1 MNYLALLNNVSIEIG
16 NPEEINYS
24 WQTNFPSPNPTFN
37 FTNQIELRDEAYKV
51 YQNFIA
57 AKKVY
62 NSIPFTFR
70 DNLTGDMLFNGRG
83 LPYSPNTKVD
93 KQIFTAYLEIVEK
106 QLESVLD
113 SLQIATITN
122 KEIKYYKQ
130 NIVLQDKTRTEIQTI
145 QTLLGIAVML
155 LQFINAVRDTL
166 TLLDINPLDPGDI
179 VIAIAM
185 LVIQSAVVVISIIQF
200 VDSLRPQTRR
210 YNSVRVLDIF
220 TVACQK
226 LGLGFK
232 SSILESST
240 WNKLTIIANTDYE
253 GDKGNNP
260 INNPIPKESL
270 LQFFERI
277 ALVFNARIKLFNN
290 VIYFERV
297 DYYWNYTNPITSL
310 NSGFLLTNLQDNGV
324 QTTNLSELSGAY
336 KIAFARDSSENN
348 TTQRELALNPY
359 PNTLLVTYKL
369 KDSLI
374 VDKQEQAIKGTTEVN
389 IDFARA
395 IGKTGN
401 TFAEDLYREIANIF
415 REIVGILSFGLVDIG
430 QVENAKGY
438 MQLSDYSIGIDK
450 LFIGTDNA
458 KIDIINLERL
468 NAKFLYDNFHKV
480 SSLVGANQWNV
491 ITEVELS
498 TEQSK
503 FIRNLRQWNVGL
515 GIDRKPIV
523 VTKFEQN
530 LETQTYT
537 IEYRQQT
544 VFVSAGELD
553 ITEVTL

>member
-1 MNYLALLNNVSIEIG
+1 M
-16 NPEEINYS
+16 
-24 WQTNFPSPNPTFN
+24 
-37 FTNQIELRDEAYKV
+37 
-51 YQNFIA
+51 
-57 AKKVY
+57 
-62 NSIPFTFR
+62 
-70 DNLTGDMLFNGRG
+70 
-83 LPYSPNTKVD
+83 
-93 KQIFTAYLEIVEK
+93 
-106 QLESVLD
+106 
-113 SLQIATITN
+113 
-122 KEIKYYKQ
+122 
-130 NIVLQDKTRTEIQTI
+130 
-145 QTLLGIAVML
+145 
-155 LQFINAVRDTL
+155 
-166 TLLDINPLDPGDI
+166 
-179 VIAIAM
+179 
-185 LVIQSAVVVISIIQF
+185 
-200 VDSLRPQTRR
+200 
-210 YNSVRVLDIF
+210 
-220 TVACQK
+220 
-226 LGLGFK
+226 
-232 SSILESST
+232 
-240 WNKLTIIANTDYE
+240 
-253 GDKGNNP
+253 
-260 INNPIPKESL
+260 
-270 LQFFERI
+270 
-277 ALVFNARIKLFNN
+277 
-290 VIYFERV
+290 
-297 DYYWNYTNPITSL
+297 
-310 NSGFLLTNLQDNGV
+310 

>member
-1 MNYLALLNNVSIEIG
+1 MNYLALLNSIPIEIG
-16 NPEEINYS
+16 NYDEINYS

-37 FTNQIELRDEAYKV
+37 FTNTIELRDEAYKV

-62 NSIPFTFR
+62 NSLPFTFR
-70 DNLTGDMLFNGRG
+70 DNLTGDLLFNGRG
-83 LPYSPNTKVD
+83 LPYSPNTKTD
-93 KQIFTAYLEIVEK
+93 KQIFTTYLEIVEK

-122 KEIKYYKQ
+122 REIRYYKQ
-130 NIVLQDKTRTEIQTI
+130 NIVLQDKTRTELQTV
-145 QTLLGIAVML
+145 QTLLGLVVML
-155 LQFINAVRDTL
+155 LELINAIRDL
-166 TLLDINPLDPGDI
+166 AGAVLINPLDPDDF
-179 VIAIAM
+179 AIAV
-185 LVIQSAVVVISIIQF
+185 LLLGIQAAVVIFAVVQF

-210 YNSVRVLDIF
+210 YNAVHVLDIL

-253 GDKGNNP
+253 GDKGQNP
-260 INNPIPKESL
+260 NNNPIPKESL

-290 VIYFERV
+290 TIYFERV

-324 QTTNLSELSGAY
+324 QTTNFNELSGAY

-348 TTQRELALNPY
+348 TTQRSLANNPT

-369 KDSLI
+369 KDSL
-374 VDKQEQAIKGTTEVN
+374 VLDKQEQAIKGITEVN

-395 IGKTGN
+395 IGKTSN
-401 TFAEDLYREIANIF
+401 TFPEDLYREIANVF
-415 REIVGILSFGLVDIG
+415 SDIVSILSFGLVDLG
-430 QVENAKGY
+430 QVENARGY
-438 MQLSDYSIGIDK
+438 LQLSDYSIGIDK
-450 LFIGTDNA
+450 LFIGTDNN
-458 KIDIINLERL
+458 KVDTQNLNRL

-491 ITEVELS
+491 ISEVELS
-498 TEQSK
+498 TDQSK

-515 GIDRKPIV
+515 GIDRRPIV
-523 VTKFEQN
+523 ITKFEQN
-530 LETQTYT
+530 LEDQTYT

-544 VFVSAGELD
+544 TFVSENELD

>member
-1 MNYLALLNNVSIEIG
+1 MNYLALLNNVPIEIG

-374 VDKQEQAIKGTTEVN
+374 VDKQEQAIKG
-389 IDFARA
+389 
-395 IGKTGN
+395 G
-401 TFAEDLYREIANIF
+401 
-415 REIVGILSFGLVDIG
+415 
-430 QVENAKGY
+430 
-438 MQLSDYSIGIDK
+438 
-450 LFIGTDNA
+450 
-458 KIDIINLERL
+458 
-468 NAKFLYDNFHKV
+468 
-480 SSLVGANQWNV
+480 
-491 ITEVELS
+491 
-498 TEQSK
+498 
-503 FIRNLRQWNVGL
+503 
-515 GIDRKPIV
+515 
-523 VTKFEQN
+523 
-530 LETQTYT
+530 
-537 IEYRQQT
+537 
-544 VFVSAGELD
+544 
-553 ITEVTL
+553 

>member
-1 MNYLALLNNVSIEIG
+1 MNYLALLNNVPIEIG
-16 NPEEINYS
+16 NDEEINYS
-24 WQTNFPSPNPTFN
+24 WQTNFPSPNPTFT

-51 YQNFIA
+51 YQNFIQ

-70 DNLTGDMLFNGRG
+70 DNLTGDLLFNGRG
-83 LPYSPNTKVD
+83 LPYSSNTKVD

-122 KEIKYYKQ
+122 REIRYYKQ
-130 NIVLQDKTRTEIQTI
+130 NIVLQDKTRTEIQTV
-145 QTLLGIAVML
+145 QTLLGIVVML
-155 LQFINAVRDTL
+155 LELINATRDTL
-166 TLLDINPLDPGDI
+166 TLIDINPFDLGD
-179 VIAIAM
+179 IAIAVA
-185 LVIQSAVVVISIIQF
+185 LLIIQAAVVILAIISF

-210 YNSVRVLDIF
+210 YNAVRVLDIF
-220 TVACQK
+220 KVACQK

-253 GDKGNNP
+253 GDKKQNP

-290 VIYFERV
+290 TIYFERV
-297 DYYWNYTNPITSL
+297 DYYWQYTNPINNS

-324 QTTNLSELSGAY
+324 QTTNFNELSGAY
-336 KIAFARDSSENN
+336 KIAFARDSSELN
-348 TTQRELALNPY
+348 TTQRPLSLNPN
-359 PNTLLVTYKL
+359 PNTLLITYKL
-369 KDSLI
+369 KDSLTL
-374 VDKQEQAIKGTTEVN
+374 DKQEQAIKGTTEIN

-395 IGKTGN
+395 IDKQTN
-401 TFAEDLYREIANIF
+401 TFSEDLYREVANVVSD
-415 REIVGILSFGLVDIG
+415 IVSILSFGLLDLG
-430 QVENAKGY
+430 RVEDAKGY
-438 MQLSDYSIGIDK
+438 IQLSDYSIGIDK
-450 LFIGTDNA
+450 IFIGTDNN
-458 KIDIINLERL
+458 KVNVNNLRFL
-468 NAKFLYDNFHKV
+468 NAKYLYDNFHKV

-491 ITEVELS
+491 IGEVELS

-503 FIRNLRQWNVGL
+503 FIRNLKQWNVGL
-515 GIDRKPIV
+515 GIDRRPIV
-523 VTKFEQN
+523 VTKFDED
-530 LETQTYT
+530 LERQTYT

-544 VFVSAGELD
+544 VFVSENELD

>member
-1 MNYLALLNNVSIEIG
+1 MNYLALLNNVPIEIG

-24 WQTNFPSPNPTFN
+24 WNTNFPSPNPTFT

-51 YQNFIA
+51 YQNFIQ
-57 AKKVY
+57 AKKIY

-70 DNLTGDMLFNGRG
+70 DNLTGDLLFNGRG

-106 QLESVLD
+106 QLEAVLD

-130 NIVLQDKTRTEIQTI
+130 NIVLQDKTRTELQTV
-145 QTLLGIAVML
+145 QTLLGLVVML
-155 LQFINAVRDTL
+155 LQFINALRDTL
-166 TLLDINPLDPGDI
+166 TLLDINPLDPGD
-179 VIAIAM
+179 VAIAIAL
-185 LVIQSAVVVISIIQF
+185 LVVQAAVVIFAIVQF

-210 YNSVRVLDIF
+210 YNGVRVLDIF
-220 TVACQK
+220 KVACQK

-253 GDKGNNP
+253 GDKGQNP
-260 INNPIPKESL
+260 NNNPIPKESL

-277 ALVFNARIKLFNN
+277 AVVFNARIKLFNN
-290 VIYFERV
+290 TIYFERV

-310 NSGFLLTNLQDNGV
+310 NSSFLLTNLQDNGT
-324 QTTNLSELSGAY
+324 QTTNLNELNGAY

-348 TTQRELALNPY
+348 TTQRSLASNPT

-374 VDKQEQAIKGTTEVN
+374 VDKQEQAIKGITEIN

-395 IGKTGN
+395 TGKTGN
-401 TFAEDLYREIANIF
+401 TLPEDLYREIANIF
-415 REIVGILSFGLVDIG
+415 SDIVSILSFGLLDLG
-430 QVENAKGY
+430 KVENAKGY
-438 MQLSDYSIGIDK
+438 IQLSDYSIGIDK
-450 LFIGTDNA
+450 IFIGTDNN
-458 KIDIINLERL
+458 KVDIQNLNRL

-480 SSLVGANQWNV
+480 SSLVGANQWTV
-491 ITEVELS
+491 ISEVELS

-503 FIRNLRQWNVGL
+503 FVRNLKQWNVGL
-515 GIDRKPIV
+515 GINKRPIV

-544 VFVSAGELD
+544 VFVSANELD
-553 ITEVTL
+553 ITEITL

>member
-1 MNYLALLNNVSIEIG
+1 MNYLAQLNGVNVEIG

-24 WQTNFPSPNPTFN
+24 WETNFPSPNPTFN
-37 FTNQIELRDEAYKV
+37 FTNTIELRDEAYKV

-62 NSIPFTFR
+62 NSLPFTFR

-113 SLQIATITN
+113 SFQIATITN

-130 NIVLQDKTRTEIQTI
+130 NIVLQDKTRTEIQTV
-145 QTLLGIAVML
+145 QTLLGLVVML
-155 LQFINAVRDTL
+155 LQFINALRDTL
-166 TLLDINPLDPGDI
+166 TLLDLNPLDPGDV
-179 VIAIAM
+179 VIAIAL
-185 LVIQSAVVVISIIQF
+185 LVVQAAVIIFAVVQF
-200 VDSLRPQTRR
+200 IDSLRPQTRR

-220 TVACQK
+220 KVACQK

-260 INNPIPKESL
+260 VNNPIPKESL

-277 ALVFNARIKLFNN
+277 SVVFNARIKLFNN
-290 VIYFERV
+290 TIYFERV
-297 DYYWNYTNPITSL
+297 DYFWQYTNPINSL
-310 NSGFLLTNLQDNGV
+310 NSNFLLTNLQDNGV
-324 QTTNLSELSGAY
+324 QTTNFNELTGAY

-348 TTQRELALNPY
+348 TAQRSLASNPN

-369 KDSLI
+369 KDNL
-374 VDKQEQAIKGTTEVN
+374 VLDKQEQAIKGTTEVN

-395 IGKTGN
+395 IGKTSN
-401 TFAEDLYREIANIF
+401 TFPEDLYREIANIF
-415 REIVGILSFGLVDIG
+415 SDIVSILSFGLVDLG
-430 QVENAKGY
+430 KVENAKGY
-438 MQLSDYSIGIDK
+438 LQLSDYSIGIDK
-450 LFIGTDNA
+450 IFIGTDNA
-458 KIDIINLERL
+458 KVDPQNLSRL

-515 GIDRKPIV
+515 GIDKKPIV

-530 LETQTYT
+530 LENQTYT

-544 VFVSAGELD
+544 TFISAGELD